1 MKIENDYIN
10 KINVLA
16 LILISI
22 YCISNVGHTI
32 DSSHKLIYNLTRLVT
47 NLGFPLLLM
56 TFGAAMLKKHEN
68 PIGFVK
74 ETYKSILPSF
84 IIWNII
90 LGILI
95 LYYDGFHSFIPTIAK
110 TNWFLWII
118 LSNVLVVPIL
128 SEFISFEKESGIK
141 YILALFFISSI
152 LLSLSVQFHFRLYY
166 IDLVFFAEP
175 LAFMVL
181 GYYLDNKE
189 FKFNSTRIFLIS
201 SIILVI
207 TLFLRVLLVT
217 SATTSWTAFF
227 INIYG
232 TTFHISVDPF
242 TIIEVSS
249 IFLMLKSLKGFLN
262 NNSIINFYSNKTFS
276 FILVLGIFTYLLPK
290 FALKLSWIKLTFVST
305 ILFLIFAGILFFILE
320 KIPFIKR
327 YY

>member
-10 KINVLA
+10 KINVVA

-22 YCISNVGHTI
+22 YCISNVCHGI

-189 FKFNSTRIFLIS
+189 FKFNSNRIFLIS
-201 SIILVI
+201 CIILLI

-227 INIYG
+227 IEIYG
-232 TTFHISVDPF
+232 TTLHISVDPF

-249 IFLMLKSLKGFLN
+249 IFLIFKSLNGVLN

-276 FILVLGIFTYLLPK
+276 CILVLGIFTYLLSK
-290 FALKLSWIKLTFVST
+290 LSFKLSWIKLTFVST
-305 ILFLIFAGILFFILE
+305 ILFLIVVGVLFFILE
-320 KIPFIKR
+320 KIPFIKKF
-327 YY
+327 Y